1 MSSDIRTCWGLLSG
15 NLEALLS
22 TYISVQQYRYL
33 HACLCFCARAKKV
46 CENDNLWNLS
56 SAVGGCQHHI
66 FSAIVHHVR
75 TNLTSTIYEKES
87 IISRFQSS
95 LVSLL
100 GVNELRFHHR
110 YQRHSLFNYSY
121 WACSVRHCCLESIFF
136 FFSVYMQ
143 PEGVLNDSLKSG
155 VLLVLCS
162 CTLVVHKLLDCRK
175 QMGILSPCLLTQR
188 SIASVEHNVKL

>member
-15 NLEALLS
+15 NPEALLS

-46 CENDNLWNLS
+46 CEHDHLWNMS
-56 SAVGGCQHHI
+56 STVGGCQHHT

-75 TNLTSTIYEKES
+75 TKITSTIYEKES

-121 WACSVRHCCLESIFF
+121 WACSVRHCS
-136 FFSVYMQ
+136 
-143 PEGVLNDSLKSG
+143 SLRTFTSPP
-155 VLLVLCS
+155 S
-162 CTLVVHKLLDCRK
+162 KLLLGKGSVAPTGNVSHSHISSMTTRCK
-175 QMGILSPCLLTQR
+175 ISPFSPTDTFM
-188 SIASVEHNVKL
+188 

>member
-1 MSSDIRTCWGLLSG
+1 MSSDIRTCWGLLRG

-22 TYISVQQYRYL
+22 TYISLQQYRYL
-33 HACLCFCARAKKV
+33 HACLYFCARAKKV
-46 CENDNLWNLS
+46 CEHDHLWNMS
-56 SAVGGCQHHI
+56 STVGGCQHHT

-75 TNLTSTIYEKES
+75 TKITSTIYEKES

-136 FFSVYMQ
+136 FFCLHAAWRCVEWQ
-143 PEGVLNDSLKSG
+143 PKKWSFAGLMFVHA
-155 VLLVLCS
+155 S
-162 CTLVVHKLLDCRK
+162 C
-175 QMGILSPCLLTQR
+175 
-188 SIASVEHNVKL
+188 A